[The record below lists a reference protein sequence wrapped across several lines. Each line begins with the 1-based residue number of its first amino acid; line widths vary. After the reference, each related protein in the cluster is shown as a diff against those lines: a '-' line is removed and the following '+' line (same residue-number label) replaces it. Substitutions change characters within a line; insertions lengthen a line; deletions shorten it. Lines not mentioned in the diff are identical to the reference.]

1 MREAAAVAPEE
12 EARRTEHRDPSVF
25 PLEWT
30 TCDSARVVWTRHCTD
45 AVPVSPNWHP
55 GQMHP
60 SYRWLFL
67 QLPANPPR
75 PYSTECRCPPLRRT
89 SLSLGREHSRHH
101 RSHYHRRW
109 DIHHFQAYQKL
120 ELNAEK
126 KFSLRIGCRR
136 RRCCYYQDCLPLL
149 PQPLPRPSFFLHHY
163 LLLSPLAFWQQ
174 RTEVRQTKVRPQMQM
189 RPQLP
194 L

>member
-1 MREAAAVAPEE
+1 MREAAAV
-12 EARRTEHRDPSVF
+12 RRTEHRDPSVF

-89 SLSLGREHSRHH
+89 LLSLGREHSRHH

-126 KFSLRIGCRR
+126 KFSLC
-136 RRCCYYQDCLPLL
+136 RRCCYQDCL
-149 PQPLPRPSFFLHHY
+149 
-163 LLLSPLAFWQQ
+163 LLLAATSTTSFLFSSSLPAALSSRFLAATNRSTANKSPA
-174 RTEVRQTKVRPQMQM
+174 TNADAPTIAAVIGVIVVA
-189 RPQLP
+189 
-194 L
+194 